1 MMNSRG
7 RGSVN
12 PRSKSWINWTHPVTL
27 LLLTTLISAGGW
39 MISRV
44 VTQRDNLRAQ
54 QESAEK
60 QRVLA
65 EQNKSDLRLQ
75 MENVGQGV
83 PLVSSEHPA
92 FHGESVVCDT
102 ARLTLVV
109 AHNGEGKQ
117 PIMVN
122 DIAVKVEPVSQE
134 QASRKINCE
143 VDTLATKPFGIV
155 ERDLY
160 VLNVSSKGASGRFI
174 RSARPG
180 EAFAIN
186 PDNILQ
192 TSGEQQAIT
201 LKPGEEPI
209 GYAVSV
215 VAAAPGLYRVWF
227 TADYDAKGSKSTK
240 TESFLLAK

>member
-1 MMNSRG
+1 MTNSDVG
-7 RGSVN
+7 ASGN
-12 PRSKSWINWTHPVTL
+12 PKAKFRINWTHPVTL
-27 LLLTTLISAGGW
+27 VLLTTLISGAGW
-39 MISRV
+39 IINRI
-44 VTQRDNLRAQ
+44 VTQRDNLHAQ

-65 EQNKSDLRLQ
+65 AQRKSDLRLQ
-75 MENVGQGV
+75 VENVSQGV
-83 PLVSSEHPA
+83 PLVSSERPT
-92 FHGESVVCDT
+92 FQGEPVVCDT
-102 ARLTLVV
+102 ARLNLVV
-109 AHNGEGKQ
+109 AHNGEGDQ

-122 DIAVKVEPVSQE
+122 DIAVKVEPVAPELASQ
-134 QASRKINCE
+134 KINCE

-160 VLNVSSKGASGRFI
+160 VLDVSKNGAKGRFI
-174 RSARPG
+174 RSAKPG

-186 PDNILQ
+186 PNNILQ

-201 LKPGEEPI
+201 LKPGEEPT

-227 TADYDAKGSKSTK
+227 TADYDAAGSKSAK

>member
-1 MMNSRG
+1 
-7 RGSVN
+7 V
-12 PRSKSWINWTHPVTL
+12 
-27 LLLTTLISAGGW
+27 LTTLLSAAGW
-39 MISRV
+39 VINQI
-44 VTQRDNLRAQ
+44 VTQRDNLRTQ
-54 QESAEK
+54 HESAEK
-60 QRVLA
+60 QRLLA
-65 EQNKSDLRLQ
+65 EQNKSDLGLRV
-75 MENVGQGV
+75 ENVSQGV
-83 PLVSSEHPA
+83 PLVSSEHPT
-92 FHGESVVCDT
+92 FRGEPVVCDT

-122 DIAVKVEPVSQE
+122 VIAVKVEPVAPELASQ
-134 QASRKINCE
+134 KINCE

-160 VLNVSSKGASGRFI
+160 VLDVSRKGASGRFI

-186 PDNILQ
+186 PNNILQ
-192 TSGEQQAIT
+192 TSEEQQAIT
-201 LKPGEEPI
+201 LKPGEEPTA
-209 GYAVSV
+209 YAVSV

-227 TADYDAKGSKSTK
+227 TADYDAAGSKSAK